1 MLPLHLIPNLKNK
14 NIIDLCSAPGG
25 KAFQAISQGGNVTL
39 NDKNK
44 KRIIV
49 LKENLKRL
57 NFKNHIINEDV
68 LNLSIKKKYDFII
81 LDAPCSAIGSIR
93 RNPDIF
99 YKNKSPDID
108 TLVILQ
114 RKLLQKASLLVNKKG
129 VLLYIVCSFFYKETL
144 EQMKYFLSKNKNFS
158 VLKFDKIKKYAEINT
173 FIDIK
178 GYILIPPTI
187 YKNFFIDGFFGVK
200 FIKND

>member
-57 NFKNHIINEDV
+57 NFKNHIINKDI
-68 LNLSIKKKYDFII
+68 LNLSVKKKYDFII
-81 LDAPCSAIGSIR
+81 LDAPCSAIGTIR
-93 RNPDIF
+93 RNPEIF
-99 YKNKSPDID
+99 YKNRTPDID
-108 TLVILQ
+108 TLIILQ

-129 VLLYIVCSFFYKETL
+129 GLLYMVCSFFYEETL
-144 EQMKYFLSKNKNFS
+144 EQMEYFLSKNKNFRI
-158 VLKFDKIKKYAEINT
+158 LKFDKIEKNAGMNT
-173 FIDIK
+173 FC
-178 GYILIPPTI
+178 
-187 YKNFFIDGFFGVK
+187 
-200 FIKND
+200 